1 MIPRAMVCAASH
13 RLNGSESCA
22 KKKTLSFVSNA
33 GTTVIVTGAEKF
45 RRSEGRGSPFA
56 NGSTE
61 PPSGAPTVL
70 NANVAFMAL
79 STRTTLV
86 DGSSESDPFDDSLNA
101 TRLPRP
107 TFPLSEPSTT
117 AISTRPPL
125 SGARISI
132 SDPVAAS
139 SRPTVTGMSCAT
151 FASDPCSSGV
161 LGNTCSK
168 VRKKV
173 FAAASNR
180 RSHRT
185 EGVPAWWYQLCNA
198 SMSTSW
204 LASRIDAKKS
214 SHVTAQPSCLS
225 KYRSIPFRN
234 PVSPSKV
241 WYTRITS
248 APFSYTV
255 RV

>member
-1 MIPRAMVCAASH
+1 M
-13 RLNGSESCA
+13 A

-33 GTTVIVTGAEKF
+33 GTTVIATGAEKL

-56 NGSTE
+56 NGSTSTSE
-61 PPSGAPTVL
+61 PPAVL

-86 DGSSESDPFDDSLNA
+86 DGSSEEDPSDAGND

-107 TFPLSEPSTT
+107 AFPLSESSTT

-125 SGARISI
+125 VAERRSMSA
-132 SDPVAAS
+132 PVAAS

-161 LGNTCSK
+161 AGRTCSK
-168 VRKKV
+168 VKKKV

-185 EGVPAWWYQLCNA
+185 KGVPAWWYQLCNA
-198 SMSTSW
+198 SMSTSS
-204 LASRIDAKKS
+204 LASRIAAKKS
-214 SHVTAQPSCLS
+214 SHVTAHPSWRS

-234 PVSPSKV
+234 PVSPSRV